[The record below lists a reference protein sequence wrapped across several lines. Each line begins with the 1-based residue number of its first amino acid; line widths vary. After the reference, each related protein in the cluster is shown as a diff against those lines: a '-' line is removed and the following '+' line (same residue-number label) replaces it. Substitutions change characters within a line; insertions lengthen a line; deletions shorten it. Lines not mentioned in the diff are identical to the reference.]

1 MGALFLCQKTSGNK
15 AGLCGGA
22 FLSKTIQFN
31 QKEDA
36 ESRET
41 RWHYGPVVLYAP
53 TAKDFQGIAVQPGRQ
68 ALIIAQNEPYMAHKV
83 ADGMGMVQTTLYRI
97 EQVTETDINSPAQEY
112 ATKGELAQLQQIV
125 QQIVDSIAPKKTA
138 KKEAASE

>member
-1 MGALFLCQKTSGNK
+1 MCGINGYNPYSPYGYGAQPQQLPAAQPMQQPASQAYPQTPAN
-15 AGLCGGA
+15 
-22 FLSKTIQFN
+22 
-31 QKEDA
+31 
-36 ESRET
+36 
-41 RWHYGPVVLYAP
+41 GPVVLYAP

-97 EQVTETDINSPAQEY
+97 EQVTETDINAPAQEY